1 MAYENRPNTGTL
13 FINQK
18 KTTEN
23 QPDLRGTVYVD
34 RTMIENL
41 LKKGTPLVELSL
53 AAWNKE
59 SAKGVVYLSL
69 AVSEPYVPQQ
79 TSAQPSTEKQPW
91 ER

>member
-23 QPDLRGTVYVD
+23 QPDLRGAVHVD
-34 RTMIENL
+34 RTLLENL
-41 LKKGTPLVELSL
+41 LKKNTPLVELSI

-69 AVSEPYVPQQ
+69 AVSEPYVAPQ
-79 TSAQPSTEKQPW
+79 SAQSSNEKQPW
-91 ER
+91 EK